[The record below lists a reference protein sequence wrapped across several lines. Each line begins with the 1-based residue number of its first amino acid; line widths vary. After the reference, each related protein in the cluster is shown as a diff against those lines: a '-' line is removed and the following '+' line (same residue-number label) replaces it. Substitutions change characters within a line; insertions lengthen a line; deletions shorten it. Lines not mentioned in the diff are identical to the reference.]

1 MRMPV
6 TSIERPTLKMSR
18 SRILVVAVLIALTAN
33 VARSDAP
40 PAEPVIKITAKK
52 WLFSPNWI
60 VLQVGKPVV
69 LELRSLDRKHGFA
82 VPDLG
87 IRVDILPDK
96 PTLVRV
102 VPQKLGRFSV
112 HCHVFCGEGHE
123 DMTGEIEVV
132 P

>member
-1 MRMPV
+1 M
-6 TSIERPTLKMSR
+6 TLF
-18 SRILVVAVLIALTAN
+18 RIWILAALVAALPSVVLAGT
-33 VARSDAP
+33 P
-40 PAEPVIKITAKK
+40 PAEQVITITAKK
-52 WLFSPNWI
+52 FEFSPSKI
-60 VLQVGKPVV
+60 VLHVGKPVV
-69 LELRSLDRKHGFA
+69 LELKSLDRKHGFA

-102 VPQKLGRFSV
+102 RPTKVGKFAV
-112 HCHVFCGEGHE
+112 HCDVFCGEGHE

>member
-1 MRMPV
+1 MRLL
-6 TSIERPTLKMSR
+6 R
-18 SRILVVAVLIALTAN
+18 VLILAACVAAIQNAALADT
-33 VARSDAP
+33 P

-52 WLFSPNWI
+52 FEFSPSKI
-60 VLQVGKPVV
+60 VLHVGKLVV

-102 VPQKLGRFSV
+102 RPTKVGKFAV
-112 HCHVFCGEGHE
+112 HCDVFCGDGHE
-123 DMTGEIEVV
+123 EMTGEIEVV